1 MEDISINKTS
11 RLKKILQTKGM
22 TQKELSKLSLIPE
35 YKISLLCQ
43 GKSKNL
49 QLSTAKKIC
58 DAIDCSLDEAF
69 GDILG

>member
-1 MEDISINKTS
+1 MEDISINKTT

-58 DAIDCSLDEAF
+58 DVIDCSLDEAF